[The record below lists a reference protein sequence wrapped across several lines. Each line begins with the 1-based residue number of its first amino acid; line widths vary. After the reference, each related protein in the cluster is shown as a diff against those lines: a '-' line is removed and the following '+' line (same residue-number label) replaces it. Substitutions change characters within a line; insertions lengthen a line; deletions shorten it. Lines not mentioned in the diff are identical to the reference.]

1 MIFRRWGGGSTTGW
15 NFSENSSVLVSS
27 PIPMIVRICNILD
40 NHNNRIIL
48 SPTHPTTIFT
58 IVVLHLSKISIITT
72 RKDLIFNGFG
82 SKGRPVDG
90 MYQTCW
96 VHQVQPWGHDCPLH
110 KPPPQPLSTK
120 QPPAQPSRGLASTFF
135 WKYEGLEKWPQR
147 PWTSVCLTIELQSK
161 CKLLPSLKRTSISPE
176 NDLIADSCEAQHK
189 RIFKHQIV
197 IWHLTLV
204 LVESAKCKH
213 WTGSAGI
220 GGTKSAPQI
229 SENWWRGRAFAVSLV
244 LSICEFSGLGR
255 NLHDLR

>member
-1 MIFRRWGGGSTTGW
+1 MQDDFPKMRGGSKAVW
-15 NFSENSSVLVSS
+15 DFSENSSVLVPS
-27 PIPMIVRICNILD
+27 PIPVIVTICNILG

-48 SPTHPTTIFT
+48 SPTHPTTICK

-82 SKGRPVDG
+82 SKGRLVDG

-147 PWTSVCLTIELQSK
+147 PWTSVCLTIKLQSK

-189 RIFKHQIV
+189 RISKHQIV
-197 IWHLTLV
+197 IWHLTPCPSW
-204 LVESAKCKH
+204 EC
-213 WTGSAGI
+213 
-220 GGTKSAPQI
+220 
-229 SENWWRGRAFAVSLV
+229 
-244 LSICEFSGLGR
+244 
-255 NLHDLR
+255 